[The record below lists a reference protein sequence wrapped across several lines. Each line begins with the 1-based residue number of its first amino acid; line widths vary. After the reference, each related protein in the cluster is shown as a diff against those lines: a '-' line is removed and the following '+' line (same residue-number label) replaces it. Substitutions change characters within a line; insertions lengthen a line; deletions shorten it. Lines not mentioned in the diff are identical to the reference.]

1 MTLILNTVRYPESSR
16 FRGKVSQPYRHL
28 PLNLDLLQKKF
39 LRSDNKPI
47 DLITQSI
54 SPTFKTSR
62 TKYLVSA
69 GRKLANVPLGKS
81 IQGQS
86 LLCLGHQWLP
96 AIKTEERIPFFL
108 PTTGS
113 QKARASWKH
122 IVDFCISS
130 GPPLKIPGSSN
141 HGF

>member
-1 MTLILNTVRYPESSR
+1 MRYPGEQPFPGR
-16 FRGKVSQPYRHL
+16 VSQPYRHL
-28 PLNLDLLQKKF
+28 PLNLDLLQKKQL

-62 TKYLVSA
+62 TKYLVA
-69 GRKLANVPLGKS
+69 VGRKVANVPLGKS

-86 LLCLGHQWLP
+86 LLCLGHHWLP
-96 AIKTEERIPFFL
+96 AIKTEGRITRFPFFL
-108 PTTGS
+108 PTAGS

-122 IVDFCISS
+122 TVDFCISS

-141 HGF
+141 HSF